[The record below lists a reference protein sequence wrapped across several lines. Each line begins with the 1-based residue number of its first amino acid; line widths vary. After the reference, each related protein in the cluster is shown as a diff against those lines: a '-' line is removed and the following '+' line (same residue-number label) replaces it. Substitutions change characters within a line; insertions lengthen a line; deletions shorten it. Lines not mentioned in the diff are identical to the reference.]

1 MTAQPF
7 NVEKKRLERLYFW
20 LHFWYDDVQR
30 VQDIVEI
37 LEEMPPY
44 IRRLPE
50 YGEHYGIIEQCEQ
63 ELNEAVCKC
72 EQEWVAAVQ
81 EGIVHE
87 EWCACRRDGCYVDCS
102 ARRV

>member
-1 MTAQPF
+1 MTCSGC
-7 NVEKKRLERLYFW
+7 RTLW
-20 LHFWYDDVQR
+20 
-30 VQDIVEI
+30 I

-44 IRRLPE
+44 ICRLPE

-87 EWCACRRDGCYVDCS
+87 EWCGLPPRWLLC
-102 ARRV
+102 